1 MAISRINS
9 NSISDGTV
17 VASDILDGTI
27 SSSKLV
33 SANIAGDR
41 LAANTLSNTVF
52 QTGSVE
58 NYMRAQGPGVFAGQ
72 RNKVINGAMLID
84 QRNGG
89 SSVSTSANAVTYSL
103 DRWFYYATQASK
115 RSEEHTSEVQSH

>member
-1 MAISRINS
+1 MPISTINS
-9 NSISDGTV
+9 KSIADGTV

-41 LAANTLSNTVF
+41 IAANTLSNTVF

-58 NYMRAQGPGVFAGQ
+58 SYMRGATLDFGM
-72 RNKVINGAMLID
+72 RNRIINGAMRID
-84 QRNGG
+84 QRNNGG
-89 SSVSTSANAVTYSL
+89 LLIKKQAHAVLSAVFSIL
-103 DRWFYYATQASK
+103 I
-115 RSEEHTSEVQSH
+115 